1 MAAGG
6 PWSVKGIAPQ
16 AREAAKDA
24 ARRQGKTLG
33 EWLNEIILE
42 TRDEPIAPAAST
54 PVSAAPTDESL
65 EALARRLEAA
75 EHRSTLAITG
85 IDQSVRGLISRLEA
99 AERSAS

>member
-1 MAAGG
+1 
-6 PWSVKGIAPQ
+6 WSVKGIAPQ

-42 TRDEPIAPAAST
+42 TGDEPAAPAA
-54 PVSAAPTDESL
+54 AAPDAPAEARSPLHADESL

-99 AERSAS
+99 